1 VVIEFGLLALAAYLV
16 GSIPAAYLAARLSR
30 GIDIRQYGT
39 ATVGATNLMRLTSV
53 WVALPVIL
61 FDIGKGIL
69 MVLAAQLVGLGII
82 QQVTVGL
89 AIIIGH
95 NWPIFMRFHGGRGAL
110 VTLGVAFILPL
121 VNNSLPW
128 EIVVFLL
135 IAGVGIFIIHNLPLG
150 LFIGV
155 AAMPLVS
162 LGVGEPL
169 SLTLGFL
176 SLFLLLAFRRLAV
189 PRTSFTASVSRGQL
203 MVNRLLFD
211 RDIRDR
217 ETWLHHTYGKA
228 RSTGS
233 QKKDDSAK

>member
-1 VVIEFGLLALAAYLV
+1 MVTEFGLLALAAYLV
-16 GSIPAAYLAARLSR
+16 GSIPSAYLAAKLSR
-30 GIDIRQYGT
+30 GIDVRQYGT
-39 ATVGATNLMRLTSV
+39 ATVGATNLLRLTSV

-61 FDIGKGIL
+61 FDIGKGIV
-69 MVLAAQLVGLGII
+69 MVLSAQLVGLGII

-89 AIIIGH
+89 AVISGH
-95 NWPIFMRFHGGRGAL
+95 DWPIFMRFHGGRGVL

-135 IAGVGIFIIHNLPLG
+135 IAGVGIFIIHNMPLG

-176 SLFLLLAFRRLAV
+176 VLFLLLAFRRLAV
-189 PRTSFTASVSRGQL
+189 PQTPFTASVSRGQL
-203 MVNRLLFD
+203 MVNRLLLD

-233 QKKDDSAK
+233 QKKDDSVK

>member
-1 VVIEFGLLALAAYLV
+1 VVVEIGLLTLAAYLV
-16 GSIPAAYLAARLSR
+16 GSIPSAYLAAKLSR

-61 FDIGKGIL
+61 FDIGKGIV
-69 MVLAAQLVGLGII
+69 MVLAGQLVGLGIT
-82 QQVTVGL
+82 QQVTLGL
-89 AIIIGH
+89 AVIIGH
-95 NWPIFMRFHGGRGAL
+95 NWPIFMRFHGGRGVL

-135 IAGVGIFIIHNLPLG
+135 VSGVGIFIIHNLPLG

-162 LGVGEPL
+162 LGVGESL

-176 SLFLLLAFRRLAV
+176 ALFLLVAFRRLAV
-189 PRTSFTASVSRGQL
+189 PRTSFTASVSRVQL
-203 MVNRLLFD
+203 MVNRLLLD

-217 ETWLHHTYGKA
+217 ETWLYHTYGKA
-228 RSTGS
+228 RSTDS
-233 QKKDDSAK
+233 QKKDDYVK